1 MEDTDIAMIVAMLRE
16 AMDSSHMSMQGMARN
31 LGVSASHLSMVF
43 SGKRRPGVRFLRAAA
58 RAYPE
63 IARLLADR
71 LLGTD

>member
-16 AMDSSHMSMQGMARN
+16 AMTSDHMSMKGMAHK
-31 LGVSASHLSMVF
+31 LGISAGHLSMVF

-63 IARLLADR
+63 IARRLADR